1 MNLVTLGLLLSS
13 LAAAGVWSPHHEPK
27 PSHHEQRHP
36 ADDQVLR
43 EGHRVVVVEYERH
56 VPPHFA
62 EQVLHPPAA
71 DRLIEEAK
79 DKIQE
84 AASVLPNLGQGV
96 STPHARPDEAQAAGS
111 AKSMICDA
119 YGVCKD
125 KVAALIGKSKEK
137 TTEIEDISKA
147 AVKKAGEKASQLKEG
162 AKGAARDAEE
172 RASQLKESAKDTVK
186 DTIDAAKEKASMAR
200 DRVGS
205 TVDKVSQIKED
216 TKDAMEKVVESAKE
230 TGQDIARNISGIAKR
245 AEHKAEKTARETRGN
260 LTDILRRAKE
270 VAFDAAVYVWA
281 PETGQAAAA
290 ILHLLGF
297 ATAYGACVWVTFVS
311 GNVLATALPRQQF
324 GLVQSKLYPVYF
336 RVVAYSTALTLG
348 AHFLGRNRR
357 ILAERVQSYNLLGAL
372 VLVLINMFF
381 LEPMATKVSRSCYR
395 GAFAASTRLSKLS
408 KLVGYV
414 REDEDREGRRQGE
427 GHGRCDG
434 GATGDGIGPS
444 WDDGCDN
451 NEEGE
456 GDASVGGA
464 GRGKVWIG
472 ASKQKAE
479 EAQHLLILSQFTN
492 LDESLLAPGAP
503 RTAAAGELL
512 MLAGVFVILEI

>member
-1 MNLVTLGLLLSS
+1 MMNLVTLGLLLSS

-27 PSHHEQRHP
+27 PSHHQQRHP
-36 ADDQVLR
+36 ADDHVLR
-43 EGHRVVVVEYERH
+43 EGHRVVVVEYERQ
-56 VPPHFA
+56 VPPDFA
-62 EQVLHPPAA
+62 EQVLHPPATH
-71 DRLIEEAK
+71 RLIEEAK

-96 STPHARPDEAQAAGS
+96 STPPARPDEAQAAGS
-111 AKSMICDA
+111 AKCMMCDA
-119 YGVCKD
+119 YGVCKE

-137 TTEIEDISKA
+137 TTEIEDISKD

-162 AKGAARDAEE
+162 AKGAVRDAEE

-200 DRVGS
+200 DKVES
-205 TVDKVSQIKED
+205 TIDKASQIKED

-260 LTDILRRAKE
+260 LTDIIRRAKE

-297 ATAYGACVWVTFVS
+297 ATAYGASVWVTFVS

-336 RVVAYSTALTLG
+336 RLVAYSIALTLV
-348 AHFLGRNRR
+348 AHFFGRDRR
-357 ILAERVQSYNLLGAL
+357 ILAERVQGYNLLGAL

-381 LEPMATKVSRSCYR
+381 LEPKATKVMFERM
-395 GAFAASTRLSKLS
+395 KIE
-408 KLVGYV
+408 K
-414 REDEDREGRRQGE
+414 EEGR
-427 GHGRCDG
+427 GRDMADVMAEPPVMASAPVG
-434 GATGDGIGPS
+434 TTTTETKRARATS
-444 WDDGCDN
+444 
-451 NEEGE
+451 
-456 GDASVGGA
+456 ASVEQDGVKCGL
-464 GRGKVWIG
+464 V
-472 ASKQKAE
+472 
-479 EAQHLLILSQFTN
+479 HLNRRLKKLNTYS
-492 LDESLLAPGAP
+492 SLLN
-503 RTAAAGELL
+503 LL
-512 MLAGVFVILEI
+512 TLMSLSWHLVHLARQLQVSC

>member
-27 PSHHEQRHP
+27 PSHHQQRQP
-36 ADDQVLR
+36 ADDHVLR
-43 EGHRVVVVEYERH
+43 EGHRVVVVEYERQ
-56 VPPHFA
+56 VPPNFA
-62 EQVLHPPAA
+62 EQVLHPPATR
-71 DRLIEEAK
+71 RLIEEAK

-96 STPHARPDEAQAAGS
+96 STPPARPDEAQAAGS

-119 YGVCKD
+119 YGVCKE

-137 TTEIEDISKA
+137 TTEIGDISKD
-147 AVKKAGEKASQLKEG
+147 AVKNAGEKASQLKEG
-162 AKGAARDAEE
+162 AKGAVRDAEE
-172 RASQLKESAKDTVK
+172 RASQLKESAKDTVE

-200 DRVGS
+200 DKVES
-205 TVDKVSQIKED
+205 TVDEASQIKEN

-230 TGQDIARNISGIAKR
+230 TGQDIARNISAKR

-260 LTDILRRAKE
+260 LTDIIRRAKE

-281 PETGQAAAA
+281 PESGQAAAA

-297 ATAYGACVWVTFVS
+297 ATAYGASVWVTFVS

-336 RVVAYSTALTLG
+336 RLVAYSTALTLV
-348 AHFLGRNRR
+348 AHFFGRDRR
-357 ILAERVQSYNLLGAL
+357 ILAERVQGYNLLGAL

-381 LEPMATKVSRSCYR
+381 LEPKATKVSRSCYR
-395 GAFAASTRLSKLS
+395 VAFLPLRCLSNLS

-414 REDEDREGRRQGE
+414 RENEDRERRREGE

-434 GATGDGIGPS
+434 RATGHGIGPS
-444 WDDGCDN
+444 WDDDDG
-451 NEEGE
+451 NEDGE
-456 GDASVGGA
+456 GDVSVGGA

-479 EAQHLLILSQFTN
+479 EAQHLLIPSQFTN
-492 LDESLLAPGAP
+492 VDESLLAPGAP
-503 RTAAAGELL
+503 RTAVAGELL
-512 MLAGVFVILEI
+512 MPGSL

>member
-1 MNLVTLGLLLSS
+1 MMNLVTLGLLLSS

-205 TVDKVSQIKED
+205 TVDKASQIKED

-348 AHFLGRNRR
+348 AHFLGRDRR
-357 ILAERVQSYNLLGAL
+357 ILAERVQGYNLLGAL

-381 LEPMATKVSRSCYR
+381 LEPMATKVMFERM
-395 GAFAASTRLSKLS
+395 KIE
-408 KLVGYV
+408 K
-414 REDEDREGRRQGE
+414 EEGR
-427 GHGRCDG
+427 GRDMADVMAEPPVMASAPAG
-434 GATGDGIGPS
+434 TTAATTTKRARATP
-444 WDDGCDN
+444 
-451 NEEGE
+451 
-456 GDASVGGA
+456 ASVEQDGVKCGL
-464 GRGKVWIG
+464 V
-472 ASKQKAE
+472 
-479 EAQHLLILSQFTN
+479 HLNRRLKKLNTYSSFLNLLTLMSLSWH
-492 LDESLLAPGAP
+492 LVHLA
-503 RTAAAGELL
+503 RQLQ
-512 MLAGVFVILEI
+512 VSC